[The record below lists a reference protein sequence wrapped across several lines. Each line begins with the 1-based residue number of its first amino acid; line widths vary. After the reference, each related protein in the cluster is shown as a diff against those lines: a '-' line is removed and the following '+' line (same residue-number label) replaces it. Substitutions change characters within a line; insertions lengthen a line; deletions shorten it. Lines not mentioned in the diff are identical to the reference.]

1 MSFFEMSSFELGLW
15 SLPIM
20 LVLILARVPIMLS
33 MFAVGVLGQ
42 FMILG
47 SWTPFMAQMK
57 TITYSTFSTYS
68 LSVIPMFLLMGQFAS
83 KGGLSRALFQTAKAF
98 VGHRRGGLA
107 QAAIAACGGFG
118 AICGSSLATAATM
131 GQVALPELR
140 KHGYSDRLS
149 TAVLAAGGTLGV
161 LIPPSVVLVIYA
173 ILTEQ
178 NIAKLFMAAFIP
190 GFLAIIGYMVTI
202 SLMVKYGKETE
213 TVFPKTSWAE
223 RLSAILSIWPVI
235 AIFLLVIGGIYRGWF
250 TPTEGAAVGA
260 TATGLYAYFNGGLNW
275 QSFQDAILETASA
288 TAMIFAILLGAAIF
302 NSFLAFSRVPFEA
315 AAFVSELAIS
325 PFLIL
330 TVILVI
336 YLILGCFMDSLSMII
351 LTIPVF
357 FPVFQTLDFGMGAEE
372 AALWFGVLVL
382 IVVEVGLIT
391 PPVGMNLFVI
401 NKIAKDVPLSE
412 SFRGVLPFV
421 VSDLVRVVILTLFP
435 SITLFAVYL
444 LF

>member
-1 MSFFEMSSFELGLW
+1 MSSFEIGLYA
-15 SLPIM
+15 LPVM
-20 LVLILARVPIMLS
+20 LMLILARVPIMLS
-33 MFAVGVLGQ
+33 MLAVGIFGQ
-42 FMILG
+42 YLILG
-47 SWTPFMAQMK
+47 NWNPFFAQMK
-57 TITYSTFSTYS
+57 TVTYSTFSNYS

-83 KGGLSRALFQTAKAF
+83 RGGMSKALFRVAKTF

-107 QAAIAACGGFG
+107 QAAIVACGGFG

-140 KHGYSDRLS
+140 KHGYSNKLS

-178 NIAKLFMAAFIP
+178 NIAKLFIAAFIP
-190 GFLAIIGYMVTI
+190 GFLAIFGYMVTI
-202 SLMVKYGKETE
+202 WILARLWEKNEVPIKRASV
-213 TVFPKTSWAE
+213 AE
-223 RLSAILSIWPVI
+223 RLVALRDIWPVI
-235 AIFLLVIGGIYRGWF
+235 GIFMLVIGGIYLGWF

-260 TATGLYAYFNGGLNW
+260 SATGLYAFINGELDKDGFIN
-275 QSFQDAILETASA
+275 SILETATS
-288 TAMIFAILLGAAIF
+288 TAMIFAILLGAAVF

-315 AAFVSELAIS
+315 ASFIQDMNANPWIVLSVI
-325 PFLIL
+325 LIL
-330 TVILVI
+330 

-357 FPVFQTLDFGMGAEE
+357 FPVFQTLDFGMTPEN

-401 NKIAKDVPLSE
+401 NKLARDVPLSE
-412 SFRGVLPFV
+412 SFKGVLPFV
-421 VSDLVRVVILTLFP
+421 LSDLVRVIILTAFP
-435 SITLFAVYL
+435 AITLFAVHL

>member
-1 MSFFEMSSFELGLW
+1 MSSFEIGLYA
-15 SLPIM
+15 LPVM
-20 LVLILARVPIMLS
+20 LMLILARVPIMLS
-33 MFAVGVLGQ
+33 MLVVGIFGQ
-42 FMILG
+42 YLILG
-47 SWTPFMAQMK
+47 NWNPFFAQMK
-57 TITYSTFSTYS
+57 TVTYSTFSNYS

-83 KGGLSRALFQTAKAF
+83 RGGMSKALFRVAKTF

-107 QAAIAACGGFG
+107 QAAIVACGGFG

-140 KHGYSDRLS
+140 KHGYSNKLS

-178 NIAKLFMAAFIP
+178 NIAKLFIAAFIP
-190 GFLAIIGYMVTI
+190 GFLAIFGYMVTI
-202 SLMVKYGKETE
+202 WILARLWEKDEVPIKRASV
-213 TVFPKTSWAE
+213 AE
-223 RLSAILSIWPVI
+223 RLVALRDIWPVI
-235 AIFLLVIGGIYRGWF
+235 GIFMLVIGGIYLGWF

-260 TATGLYAYFNGGLNW
+260 SATGLYAFINGELDKDGFIN
-275 QSFQDAILETASA
+275 AILETATS
-288 TAMIFAILLGAAIF
+288 TAMIFAILLGAAVF

-315 AAFVSELAIS
+315 ASFIQDMNANPWIVLSVI
-325 PFLIL
+325 LIL
-330 TVILVI
+330 

-357 FPVFQTLDFGMGAEE
+357 FPVFQTLDFGMTPEN

-401 NKIAKDVPLSE
+401 NKLARDVPLSE
-412 SFRGVLPFV
+412 SFKGVLPFV
-421 VSDLVRVVILTLFP
+421 LSDLVRVVILTAFP
-435 SITLFAVYL
+435 AITLFAVHM